1 LQRIIHYEIDR
12 IGKEVKIYSKCGG
25 KYMNVHLQQCSG
37 NKIFFV
43 VPIKSVYN
51 LPGVVFFDED
61 GKKMSLQSTKKM
73 NKAYVLLAI
82 AERVQAAQEFGI
94 TINSEDIKN
103 CEKFW
108 YNQIKTDGSFHFRT
122 TGKIFS
128 LGYGPK
134 YNIVQGTNMSI
145 AEFAQKKRK
154 FTEIQI
160 AARDKLRSKMFRF
173 LHCSIYH
180 IFATF
185 DKLQETIS
193 PHIAILQNHF
203 DLYDEEDEDAHN
215 LQNLGI
221 LNVHLCH
228 NAQTELKHTECDAS
242 YTIIS
247 VPDQKNKV
255 SGKGKHNIAKFE
267 FNLTNEKAIMIPLE
281 VNTILV
287 YSGFLLT
294 HRQQIRNLNDG
305 VDPFVNVVSYNSEKL
320 FNHLMESFRREINEE
335 SRRK

>member
-1 LQRIIHYEIDR
+1 MQ
-12 IGKEVKIYSKCGG
+12 S
-25 KYMNVHLQQCSG
+25 NV
-37 NKIFFV
+37 
-43 VPIKSVYN
+43 
-51 LPGVVFFDED
+51 
-61 GKKMSLQSTKKM
+61 
-73 NKAYVLLAI
+73 
-82 AERVQAAQEFGI
+82 
-94 TINSEDIKN
+94 
-103 CEKFW
+103 
-108 YNQIKTDGSFHFRT
+108 
-122 TGKIFS
+122 
-128 LGYGPK
+128 
-134 YNIVQGTNMSI
+134 
-145 AEFAQKKRK
+145 FAQKKRI

>member
-1 LQRIIHYEIDR
+1 
-12 IGKEVKIYSKCGG
+12 
-25 KYMNVHLQQCSG
+25 MNVHLQQCSG
-37 NKIFFV
+37 NKIFIV

-134 YNIVQGTNMSI
+134 YNIVKGTNMSI

-160 AARDKLRSKMFRF
+160 AARDKLRSKTFRF

-267 FNLTNEKAIMIPLE
+267 FNLTNEKAIMIP
-281 VNTILV
+281 
-287 YSGFLLT
+287 F
-294 HRQQIRNLNDG
+294 
-305 VDPFVNVVSYNSEKL
+305 
-320 FNHLMESFRREINEE
+320 
-335 SRRK
+335 